1 MSLTSYRAAP
11 PRVKSIR
18 KTGSAG
24 TTRGG
29 LCSNRDGD

>member
-11 PRVKSIR
+11 PRVKPA

-29 LCSNRDGD
+29 LCSNRDAD